1 MRSILRAAVLAVSMF
16 ALGWAIPGCGSDQG
30 GETGKMEGGA
40 MGKMETGKMET
51 GKMET
56 GKMETGKMEGEKK

>member
-16 ALGWAIPGCGSDQG
+16 ALGWAIPGCGSDKG

-40 MGKMETGKMET
+40 MGKMESGKMES
-51 GKMET
+51 GKMES
-56 GKMETGKMEGEKK
+56 GKMEGEKK